1 MVDPAIALL
10 TAAVIG
16 GLAALIWW
24 PEKGLLAR
32 WQLANHLTER
42 VLQEDALKY
51 IHKRDMKGQSCT
63 MESIAGTLHIS
74 TNETAV
80 LLTSMQND
88 GFLIME
94 QGTIHLTPEGRDT
107 ALHIIRAHRLWERH
121 LAEETGYAETEWH
134 AQADLREHALSPDE
148 VDALASRLGN
158 PTHDPHGDPIPTASG
173 ELESHGGQPLTQLP
187 LDTPATI
194 VHLED
199 EPDVVY
205 AQIVAEGLYPGMLV
219 RVTERSGQR
228 IRFWVNGDEHM
239 LAPMIAN
246 NISVMQTVPQEV
258 TEPDADEL
266 LSQVGVGETAVVT
279 KLAPTCR
286 GAERRRFM
294 DLGILPGTQI
304 TAEIRSPGGD
314 PTGYRIRGA
323 VIALRRE
330 QANMIKVSRQIKEME
345 RGRTRKNADLES
357 LPG

>member
-10 TAAVIG
+10 VAAMIG

-42 VLQEDALKY
+42 VLQEDALKH
-51 IHKRDMKGQSCT
+51 IHKRDMEGRTCT
-63 MESIAGTLHIS
+63 IESIAGTLNIS

-80 LLTSMQND
+80 LLTTMQKD
-88 GFLIME
+88 GLLVME
-94 QGTIHLTPEGRDT
+94 QGIIHLTPAGRDS

-134 AQADLREHALSPDE
+134 AQADLREHALSPDDL
-148 VDALASRLGN
+148 DALASRLGN

-173 ELESHGGQPLTQLP
+173 EIEVHGGQPLTQLP

-205 AQIVAEGLYPGMLV
+205 AQLVAEGLYPGMPV
-219 RVTERSGQR
+219 RVTEKSAER
-228 IRFWVNGDEHM
+228 IRFWANGDEHM
-239 LAPMIAN
+239 LAPILAN
-246 NISVMQTVPQEV
+246 NISVVETVVQEEAV
-258 TEPDADEL
+258 PEKDEV
-266 LSQVGVGETAVVT
+266 LSNVGVGETAVVT

-323 VIALRRE
+323 VIALRKE
-330 QANMIKVSRQIKEME
+330 QAGQIRVKREMN
-345 RGRTRKNADLES
+345 KL
-357 LPG
+357 